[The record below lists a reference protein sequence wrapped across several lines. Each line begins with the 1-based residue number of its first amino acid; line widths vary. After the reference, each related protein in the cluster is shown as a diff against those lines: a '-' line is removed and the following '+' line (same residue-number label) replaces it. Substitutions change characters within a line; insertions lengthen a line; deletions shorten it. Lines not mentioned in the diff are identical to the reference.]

1 MVRRDGVDVDGL
13 GAGRVL
19 MEKGH
24 LGRLLRQRRHDFDRF
39 LIVVQ
44 VGWVHDVGRRRFV
57 M

>member
-13 GAGRVL
+13 GAGRV
-19 MEKGH
+19 
-24 LGRLLRQRRHDFDRF
+24 LLRQRRHDFDRF